1 MANKTSILILI
12 LILIIVVLAGI
23 LAYIFILKPTINGYV
38 IQGQNEGFEVAVVS
52 IMQRAAPPSCQVVP
66 LFYNNQTV
74 NIVSVECLSQTQ
86 TQQSGQVSQEETQ

>member
-1 MANKTSILILI
+1 
-12 LILIIVVLAGI
+12 
-23 LAYIFILKPTINGYV
+23 
-38 IQGQNEGFEVAVVS
+38 
-52 IMQRAAPPSCQVVP
+52 MQRAAPPSCQVVP